1 MITFTKTNDNDFKT
15 YYQVFSDGEY
25 IDYIGNPYDTE
36 HYGSGW
42 VNGSSEVADII
53 GGGFDFKSIKQAFI
67 DNEARIKEVAQ
78 WKQEREINLLKMQL
92 ETQKKI
98 NKIQESMIKD
108 YQEVMIPLYQERV
121 KRIEAIID
129 EALKWLLTKNH
140 HLKAD
145 GGYW

>member
-1 MITFTKTNDNDFKT
+1 M
-15 YYQVFSDGEY
+15 
-25 IDYIGNPYDTE
+25 
-36 HYGSGW
+36 
-42 VNGSSEVADII
+42 
-53 GGGFDFKSIKQAFI
+53 
-67 DNEARIKEVAQ
+67 
-78 WKQEREINLLKMQL
+78 KQEREINLLKMQL

-129 EALKWLLTKNH
+129 EALKWLLTKNR

>member
-1 MITFTKTNDNDFKT
+1 MLIIRKGKTGLIKPKTKRRYKMITFTKTNDNDFKT

-67 DNEARIKEVAQ
+67 DNEARIKEVA
-78 WKQEREINLLKMQL
+78 
-92 ETQKKI
+92 
-98 NKIQESMIKD
+98 
-108 YQEVMIPLYQERV
+108 
-121 KRIEAIID
+121 
-129 EALKWLLTKNH
+129 
-140 HLKAD
+140 
-145 GGYW
+145 